1 MDVSRALAEEG
12 RYRHHG
18 IVSDR
23 SWHGLLGTAPC
34 RVILSCQQVMD
45 LEDQVKQLSE
55 SLAMY
60 NPNARKKGAV
70 GELLPRA
77 PEKFSFI
84 QVVPYAR
91 E

>member
-1 MDVSRALAEEG
+1 
-12 RYRHHG
+12 
-18 IVSDR
+18 
-23 SWHGLLGTAPC
+23 
-34 RVILSCQQVMD
+34 MD